1 MRDLKDYS
9 LLNHNTF
16 GIEARCRRF
25 VEFDSVEEL
34 QRFASTL
41 QPEDQPLLTIGAGS
55 NLLLTRD
62 FEGTVLHSA
71 IRGITLLPK
80 PQEGKVLLRVGSGET
95 WDEVVVQCVAHGWY
109 GAENL
114 SLIPGEVGASAVQN
128 IGAYGAEVK
137 DIIDKVEAVDMTTAR
152 LVTIAGADCGY
163 AYRTSR
169 FKGEWAGR
177 YVITHVV
184 YQLSTTFT
192 PHTTYGNIRAE
203 LDRQGIGIPT
213 PQQLRDTIIAIR
225 QDKLPD
231 PRKTGNAGS
240 FFMNPVVSTERCQ
253 QLSARYPDMPHYPAG
268 TGKEKIPAAW
278 LIDQCGWKGKTVG
291 AAGVHSRQ
299 PLVLVNLG
307 GATGADII
315 ALCRKIQQDVRQRF
329 GIEIHPEVN
338 IV

>member
-1 MRDLKDYS
+1 MRDLRDYS
-9 LLNHNTF
+9 LLHHNTF
-16 GIEARCRRF
+16 GIKARCRRF

-34 QRFASTL
+34 QEFALSL
-41 QPEDQPLLTIGAGS
+41 RPDDQPLLTIGAGS
-55 NLLLTRD
+55 NLLLTKD

-71 IRGITLLPK
+71 IRGITRLPEA
-80 PQEGKVLLRVGSGET
+80 QEGMVLLRVGSGET
-95 WDEVVVQCVAHGWY
+95 WDEVVDYCVAHGWY

-137 DIIDKVEAVDMTTAR
+137 DIIYKVEAVELSSGR
-152 LVTIAGADCGY
+152 LVTIAGEDCGY
-163 AYRTSR
+163 AYRQSR
-169 FKGEWAGR
+169 FKGEWAGK

-184 YQLSTTFT
+184 YRLSATFT
-192 PHTTYGNIRAE
+192 PHTAYGNIRAE

-225 QDKLPD
+225 RDKLPD
-231 PRKTGNAGS
+231 PAVTGNAGS
-240 FFMNPVVSTERCQ
+240 FFMNPVVSEQ
-253 QLSARYPDMPHYPAG
+253 HYEQLAARYPDMPHYPVG
-268 TGKEKIPAAW
+268 DGRQKIPAAW
-278 LIDQCGWKGKTVG
+278 LIDQCGWKGKAVG

-307 GATGADII
+307 GATGADIT
-315 ALCRKIQQDVRQRF
+315 ALCRRIQHDVSQQF
-329 GIEIHPEVN
+329 GIDIHPEVN